1 MSQGPLIIVSG
12 PSGSGKSTVIAR
24 LLQEMAAAGKPL
36 HLSVSATTRAP
47 RKGEVDRVHYHFWTS
62 EEFARALAAGEFLE
76 HANVYGNY
84 YGTSRQ
90 WIENELAGGHDVLLE
105 IDWQGAR
112 QVRALFDHM
121 VGIFI
126 LPPSIAELRRRLDPD
141 PWELGKNYAEAVS
154 IFLCASTL
162 DAYEQRLRKRG
173 TETEEG
179 IRRRL
184 AGAQRELARAGEYD
198 YQVIND
204 DLDKAVADLRGVV
217 EQQFHKG

>member
-47 RKGEVDRVHYHFWTS
+47 RKGEVEGVHYHFWTS
-62 EEFARALAAGEFLE
+62 EQFARALAAGEFLE
-76 HANVYGNY
+76 HAEVHGACYATLRREVDDHRARGV
-84 YGTSRQ
+84 GVVLD
-90 WIENELAGGHDVLLE
+90 IDV
-105 IDWQGAR
+105 QGAAQIR
-112 QVRALFDHM
+112 KL
-121 VGIFI
+121 
-126 LPPSIAELRRRLDPD
+126 
-141 PWELGKNYAEAVS
+141 YAEAVS
-154 IFLCASTL
+154 VFLCASTL

-204 DLDKAVADLRGVV
+204 DLDRAVADLRGVV

>member
-62 EEFARALAAGEFLE
+62 EQFARALAAGEFLE
-76 HANVYGNY
+76 HAEVHGAS
-84 YGTSRQ
+84 YGTLRSEVDSYREQ
-90 WIENELAGGHDVLLE
+90 GVGVVLDIDV
-105 IDWQGAR
+105 QGAAQIR
-112 QVRALFDHM
+112 KL
-121 VGIFI
+121 
-126 LPPSIAELRRRLDPD
+126 
-141 PWELGKNYAEAVS
+141 YAEAVS
-154 IFLCASTL
+154 VFLCASTL
-162 DAYEQRLRKRG
+162 AAYEQRLRKRG
-173 TETEEG
+173 TETEEA

-184 AGAQRELARAGEYD
+184 AGAQRELARAREYD
-198 YQVIND
+198 YQIIND